1 MKLQNV
7 LIAGALLYGTVY
19 GLYGNVELI
28 PEGAP
33 AAPVRTK
40 SEMQSQIGTRLS
52 TGTSV
57 TAPAQSRLF
66 GQGPYSMAPSHVTRG
81 GGGSAQGGL

>member
-28 PEGAP
+28 PRALLSI
-33 AAPVRTK
+33 ARTDIAF
-40 SEMQSQIGTRLS
+40 SI
-52 TGTSV
+52 
-57 TAPAQSRLF
+57 
-66 GQGPYSMAPSHVTRG
+66 
-81 GGGSAQGGL
+81 